1 MDTPPPQVRQDL
13 GTQRERPSSYSS
25 PGVTSRPVPGSVP
38 PAVGPL
44 HPQLLQN
51 QRGGAA
57 AAWET
62 APLRPPPPI
71 MDASPCPR
79 FPRVPFPVLAAQAAR
94 RGSRARRTQL
104 PPAGPLCGQVHL
116 TRLID
121 LTQRLKGSR
130 GGDAAGSTGETR
142 ANWQHV
148 SSLCPSSRASGTWST
163 RRASLLSPEE
173 L

>member
-62 APLRPPPPI
+62 APLRPPPV

-142 ANWQHV
+142 ANWQHL